1 MNGKL
6 QTLLQAVQE
15 ETQYALEDAVM
26 GQNVNRNL
34 DGIIKRTVN
43 AVLYRHNIKR
53 SQIQIERQGGTFN
66 VVVTLPP
73 QGPIV
78 QTVQLRFGQ

>member
-1 MNGKL
+1 MNRNLQNLL
-6 QTLLQAVQE
+6 QTVQE

-26 GQNVNRNL
+26 GQTINRNL

-53 SQIQIERQGGTFN
+53 SQIHVERQGSTFN

-78 QTVQLRFGQ
+78 QTVQLRFGH